1 MKKTYMQPL
10 TAVFKTTPSTIIAT
24 SATDATDNVGL
35 RYGGGTSGDV
45 SARTKDAGDWDIWE

>member
-1 MKKTYMQPL
+1 MQPL